1 VSTGER
7 DRVAILAKSNHASAL
22 QAARL
27 IASPFMRSQ
36 SLAWVARFAPTA
48 GEVLDVARE
57 VEKAL
62 ESAQD
67 DWEAIAGVAW
77 AVRALAERG
86 REGDGDAMLLR
97 AVRASNRVENPV
109 RRIDALFL
117 LIQAGW
123 TAAGRGWHAAVE
135 TLVESAGTAKSGKA
149 EAVQRDLV
157 LMLAGAGRDYTTAL
171 AGLAEGKAKRQ
182 VLRRLS
188 AKEFMVPRPF
198 FW

>member
-1 VSTGER
+1 VNTGER
-7 DRVAILAKSNHASAL
+7 DRVATLAKSNHASAL

-27 IASPFMRSQ
+27 IASPFVRSQ
-36 SLAWVARFAPTA
+36 SLGWVARFAPTEA
-48 GEVLDVARE
+48 EVVDIARE
-57 VEKAL
+57 AEKAL

-86 REGDGDAMLLR
+86 RERDGDAMLLR
-97 AVRASNRVENPV
+97 AVRASDRVENPV

-123 TAAGRGWHAAVE
+123 TAAGRGWHTAVGA
-135 TLVESAGTAKSGKA
+135 LVESAGMAKSGKA
-149 EAVQRDLV
+149 EAVQRALV
-157 LMLAGAGRDYTTAL
+157 LMLAGAGRDYTAVVT
-171 AGLAEGKAKRQ
+171 GLAEGKAKRQ

-188 AKEFMVPRPF
+188 AQEFMVPRPF